1 MAFEVVVRGE
11 CEAGGKG
18 VGAAPRPQMKRGV
31 HGV

>member
-11 CEAGGKG
+11 CEAASKG
-18 VGAAPRPQMKRGV
+18 VEATPQMKRGV